1 MGNKLKI
8 EALLSKIAQV
18 RLFSIFAILSIIFS
32 AIIIWSLNINIV
44 FMGFFVYLFSL
55 YVVCFFLT
63 NEIIDK
69 YKDTRGE
76 FYMSKEVFISF
87 FKKSYILK
95 TILLSLLPI
104 TLFIWGYITFD
115 IILINLRI
123 NILSIV
129 GTLLILIY
137 FCYSIKKLIDS
148 FVIVVFM
155 TRIIEHICIN
165 EKDII
170 CDK

>member
-8 EALLSKIAQV
+8 EALLCKIAQV
-18 RLFSIFAILSIIFS
+18 RLFSIFAILSVIFS
-32 AIIIWSLNINIV
+32 VIIIWSLNINIV

-63 NEIIDK
+63 NEVIDK
-69 YKDTRGE
+69 YKDTTGE
-76 FYMSKEVFISF
+76 FYMSKEVFVSF

-104 TLFIWGYITFD
+104 TLFIWGYIIFD
-115 IILINLRI
+115 IILISLKI
-123 NILSIV
+123 NIINIV
-129 GTLLILIY
+129 GTILILIY
-137 FCYSIKKLIDS
+137 FCYSTKKLIDS

-155 TRIIEHICIN
+155 TRIIEHICN
-165 EKDII
+165 KEKNTI